1 MQVIQLFDEEGYD
14 ITFASTAIPSAR
26 SVKLE
31 EMGIR
36 VENILLNCP
45 SFDSFISK
53 LKPDIVL
60 FDRYTSEEQ
69 FGWRVAD
76 HCPDAVRILDTE
88 DLHFLRKARQEAV
101 KENIPVTKAYLFTD
115 TAKRELASILRSDI
129 SLIISEAEMELLQTT
144 FGIPNGLL
152 YYLPFLVA
160 LSQEK
165 IEALPKFEERDHFMT
180 IGNFQH
186 APNTDSVMFLK
197 KEIWP
202 RIKEQLPEAEL
213 HIYGAYAPKHIAEM
227 DNTTEGFILKGWTLD
242 VSGVME
248 KAKVCLA
255 PLRFGAG
262 LKGKLL
268 DAMLNGTPSI
278 TTSIGSE
285 GLQGEFSF
293 GGMIEDEINGIVN
306 AAVLLYSEK
315 EPWLEAQKNGFRI
328 VENRFQKA
336 SFSEAFKQKIKQ
348 LRQNLS
354 SHRTQNFIGQIIQ
367 HQSLRATKYMSKWI
381 EEKSRKM

>member
-1 MQVIQLFDEEGYD
+1 MQVIELFDEEGYD
-14 ITFASTAIPSAR
+14 ITFASTANPSAR

-129 SLIISEAEMELLQTT
+129 SLIISEVEMELLQTT

-160 LSQEK
+160 L
-165 IEALPKFEERDHFMT
+165 
-180 IGNFQH
+180 
-186 APNTDSVMFLK
+186 
-197 KEIWP
+197 
-202 RIKEQLPEAEL
+202 
-213 HIYGAYAPKHIAEM
+213 
-227 DNTTEGFILKGWTLD
+227 
-242 VSGVME
+242 
-248 KAKVCLA
+248 
-255 PLRFGAG
+255 
-262 LKGKLL
+262 
-268 DAMLNGTPSI
+268 
-278 TTSIGSE
+278 
-285 GLQGEFSF
+285 
-293 GGMIEDEINGIVN
+293 
-306 AAVLLYSEK
+306 
-315 EPWLEAQKNGFRI
+315 
-328 VENRFQKA
+328 
-336 SFSEAFKQKIKQ
+336 
-348 LRQNLS
+348 
-354 SHRTQNFIGQIIQ
+354 
-367 HQSLRATKYMSKWI
+367 
-381 EEKSRKM
+381 